1 MWSDIRNFY
10 EYVTSFTD
18 FDDDL
23 KLATLFFQLEKH
35 KWRLMNILSNP
46 WFQKRQTNDPKVK
59 ANEKVEID
67 GVELT
72 IQEQL
77 AAEAQILSDVFELS
91 GMESVDLILS
101 GESQQIHFEGLNRGL
116 IAVICYYDA
125 HRLLISTVRQML
137 KWDREDVPSK
147 VTEWLDSSF
156 ISVQMVKTLF
166 ERLNSFT
173 VQSEFARL
181 QSPNVNGLGGSKH
194 QKLLKTAIDEIRSE
208 MIAVISLICEF
219 PGSEAV
225 QISNHL
231 FQIVK
236 TVPLE
241 KLSAANMTAWVSLI
255 KITSSEVLT
264 QEFTVHDATQVL
276 TNMIGHIRNET
287 DWSDQAM
294 CGTLQLACAVSL
306 KSIASSPSDHL
317 GIENIKVDVERVI
330 DRSIRNMAFHYLRQ
344 GIIKSE
350 HFRFAHQFIIIDEL
364 LKQMVSFFPAK
375 LMEIERNS
383 TDELNFL
390 DDQQK
395 DASAPTSSKPD
406 SRNQTVSLGDKVHAE
421 LTTRDPSNNYDSA
434 LSNYENFLRCFV
446 DLYEMQVTDYSF
458 QRTLKT
464 TRERELQEQ
473 IEESSMSFS
482 TERSI
487 ELCRLLERSRL
498 PNLHVVHSVA
508 YLELCAAVCK
518 NQLTA
523 GLLFDIFSRELCGPD
538 TYGWESLTRALKG
551 YDRLFREQKA
561 MSNSRFNHNQTV
573 NMSTSYHQQSQH
585 QSLNLSLR
593 PGEKICIP
601 AQELSGLV
609 AWLRM
614 TTKVAQF
621 NEIAAIRFSD
631 DPAWTMCSAV
641 ASLSTSSVPLAL
653 KAALIDL
660 LTAVA
665 RLKGTAPRIWHVIHV
680 NQLCYH
686 ADGGTLMGMQQELE
700 ERECIAKQY
709 DVSLSFVK
717 LMTTL
722 LMHRSLPDYATPFIQ
737 FVTRSILGHFA
748 GRSYNSVIQMWEL
761 GEWSLR
767 ATNAL
772 LEYGIV
778 EPRSVASNDIH
789 IAVITQCLNDTPMFR
804 SITRVI
810 YEDCQAHNDPHVTR
824 QAPSSD
830 AALIALRILSRA
842 IVLHPALRAC
852 ARVTSSDIM
861 VASIKSLIFSPVIAS
876 SACTL
881 LDLVFHYLHMADDYP
896 VHSLYAA
903 RILRDVMATRGA
915 VEAKMLEVLRTRKSA
930 PSHVRAIRTA
940 ICSNSIQ
947 YTINDSLSK
956 EEDTDDPHF
965 ARGETARLVL
975 ETLSEAIDG
984 HVTRCGNRV
993 TDTNNICYYLLAFRP
1008 SLANTKE
1015 LYKADDSYTG
1025 LHYVLHIIEQ
1035 FVNSKKPFNL
1045 PFSALLE
1052 PAFRLMQRLVALSC
1066 PFSQPVLC
1074 FMRSSNIIE
1083 KLTTSPFICSALTME
1098 NERDNTYAQGV
1109 FAVRRMIVGYILHF
1123 SAVEISAMLTTGHFS
1138 RPEKLYRALL
1148 ESSKRVAE
1156 YTQDDIEEDVNT
1168 TLASRASGS
1177 KDHPNLLFSLL
1188 RRATVPRKNELLYPN
1203 LVHFDSVK
1211 LRELFDACLTVNI
1224 YGVAQYDILYL
1235 NRLMRREI
1243 DAVYTDSNEM
1253 RFVQE
1258 ELEGVLEYCTEIN
1271 ASLLSESASER
1282 IVSGCT
1288 SLLNVFSV
1296 FAPVHFFSNKMQ
1308 LVIFRD
1314 ACYVLIEM
1322 CSGVGGAS
1330 LVAACQT
1337 FHRLILTVTKLAK
1350 VEYPKLLDQRRF
1362 FVPVFKSM
1370 IELLL
1375 QPGDKCVDAK
1385 VQLYKTMRYILRT
1398 LFEKNSIDTVNEAEE
1413 WLLDGLVQPPP
1424 ILSSDEIVNIVDRMG
1439 EEIAR
1444 HLESNIADFPTHR
1457 KAAIVMLTS
1466 DLLHEDLKGNKKVCN
1481 HISKSGVPRILCEE
1495 LLGITFDWN
1504 IVTAAKKE
1512 GRIAGVSQA
1521 EHVSNYKL
1529 FISILT
1535 CLTRYGTSE
1544 SGWIVLSELAV
1555 LEILAEM
1562 PAFIEPPKELFLK
1575 PDTVKTKGTSAHS
1588 YANALDLALHFC
1600 EQMCTKTKW
1609 KKQSLKV
1616 LAFIQRIGEVFQ
1628 QLMRAELDCECLET
1642 AKAIVYEI
1650 SLNDEALVGIIDGDQ
1665 VLRQLKQG
1673 EESKTVKSNARRKY
1687 VNVNTTFA
1695 APRQLYSTLQPV

>member
-1 MWSDIRNFY
+1 MWNDIHNFY
-10 EYVTSFTD
+10 ELVTSFAD
-18 FDDDL
+18 FDDDR
-23 KLATLFFQLEKH
+23 KLNTLFAQIEKH
-35 KWRLMNILSNP
+35 KWRLTNILSNP
-46 WFQKRQTNDPKVK
+46 KKALNAQDKVK
-59 ANEKVEID
+59 ANEKISID
-67 GVELT
+67 GVEVT
-72 IQEQL
+72 VNEQLALEARILSEVFELNLMQAVDLIL
-77 AAEAQILSDVFELS
+77 AAEAQK
-91 GMESVDLILS
+91 
-101 GESQQIHFEGLNRGL
+101 IHFEGLNRGL

-125 HRLLISTVRQML
+125 HRLLISAVRQML
-137 KWDREDVPSK
+137 KWDREDVPVR
-147 VTEWLDSSF
+147 VTEFLDDTF
-156 ISVQMVKTLF
+156 INLAMVKTLF
-166 ERLNSFT
+166 DKLNTCT
-173 VQSEFARL
+173 VQTEFGRL
-181 QSPNVNGLGGSKH
+181 QAPSINGLGGSKH
-194 QKLLKTAIDEIRSE
+194 QKLLKTAIEEIRSE
-208 MIAVISLICEF
+208 IIACISSICEF
-219 PGSEAV
+219 PGSQSV
-225 QISNHL
+225 HISNYL
-231 FQIVK
+231 FQLVK
-236 TVPLE
+236 AVPPE
-241 KLSAANMTAWVSLI
+241 KLSVSSMTAWVSLI

-264 QEFTVHDATQVL
+264 QEFTVQDATQVL

-287 DWSDQAM
+287 DWADQAM

-317 GIENIKVDVERVI
+317 GIENIQVDVERVI
-330 DRSIRNMAFHYLRQ
+330 DRSIRNMVFHYLRQ
-344 GIIKSE
+344 GIIRSE

-364 LKQMVSFFPAK
+364 LKQLVAYFPAK
-375 LMEIERNS
+375 LMETERNS
-383 TDELNFL
+383 TDELNYL
-390 DDQQK
+390 DEK
-395 DASAPTSSKPD
+395 KEASTPTSSKPD
-406 SRNQTVSLGDKVHAE
+406 ARNQTVNLNDKVSAQ
-421 LTTRDPSNNYDSA
+421 LTSTDPSNNYDSA
-434 LSNYENFLRCFV
+434 LSHYENFLRCFV
-446 DLYEMQVTDYSF
+446 DLYEMQVTDYTH
-458 QRTLKT
+458 QRISKT
-464 TRERELQEQ
+464 MRERELQEQ

-498 PNLHVVHSVA
+498 PNHHVVHTVA
-508 YLELCAAVCK
+508 YLEMCAAVCK

-523 GLLFDIFSRELCGPD
+523 GLLFDIFSREHSAPD
-538 TYGWESLTRALKG
+538 TYGWDSLVGAIKG

-561 MSNSRFNHNQTV
+561 TANSRFNQNQTV
-573 NMSTSYHQQSQH
+573 NMSTSFHLQSQN

-593 PGEKICIP
+593 PGDKINIP
-601 AQELSGLV
+601 TQELSGLV
-609 AWLRM
+609 AWLSM

-621 NEIAAIRFSD
+621 NEVAAMRFSD
-631 DPAWTMCSAV
+631 DPSWTMCSAA
-641 ASLSTSSVPLAL
+641 ASLATSSVPLSL
-653 KAALIDL
+653 KAALLGL

-665 RLKGTAPRIWHVIHV
+665 RLRGTAPRIWHVIHA

-686 ADGGTLMGMQQELE
+686 ADGGALMGMQQELE
-700 ERECIAKQY
+700 ERECVAKQY
-709 DVSLSFVK
+709 DVSLAFVK

-722 LMHRSLPDYATPFIQ
+722 LMHRSLPEYATPFIQ

-748 GRSYNSVIQMWEL
+748 TRSYNSVIQMWEL
-761 GEWSLR
+761 AEWSLR

-772 LEYGIV
+772 LEHGIV
-778 EPRSVASNDIH
+778 EPQSVAANDVH
-789 IAVITQCLNDTPMFR
+789 IAVLTQCLNDTPMFR
-804 SITRVI
+804 SITRVV

-824 QAPSSD
+824 QAPSSE

-842 IVLHPALRAC
+842 IILHPALRAC

-861 VASIKSLIFSPVIAS
+861 VASIPSLIFSPVISA

-915 VEAKMLEVLRTRKSA
+915 VEAKMLELLRTRKSS

-940 ICSNSIQ
+940 ISSTSVH
-947 YTINDSLSK
+947 YTIDDSLSK
-956 EEDTDDPHF
+956 EEDTDNPQY

-975 ETLSEAIDG
+975 ETLSDAIDS
-984 HVTRCGNRV
+984 HVTRSGNHV
-993 TDTNNICYYLLAFRP
+993 TDTNNVCYYLLAFRP
-1008 SLANTKE
+1008 SNANTKE
-1015 LYKADDSYTG
+1015 LYKTDDAYTG

-1035 FVNSKKPFNL
+1035 FVHSPTPFDL

-1052 PAFRLMQRLVALSC
+1052 PAFRLMQRLVSLSC

-1074 FMRSSNIIE
+1074 FMRASNIIE
-1083 KLTTSPFICSALTME
+1083 KLTTSPFICSALTLE
-1098 NERDNTYAQGV
+1098 NDRDNTYAQGV

-1148 ESSKRVAE
+1148 ESSSLVAE
-1156 YTQDDIEEDVNT
+1156 YTQQDIEEDVNT

-1177 KDHPNLLFSLL
+1177 NDHPNLLFSLL
-1188 RRATVPRKNELLYPN
+1188 RRATVPRKNELIYPN
-1203 LVHFDSVK
+1203 LVHFDVTK
-1211 LRELFDACLTVNI
+1211 LHELFDACLTCNI
-1224 YGVAQYDILYL
+1224 YGVAQYDVFYL

-1253 RFVQE
+1253 RYVQKE
-1258 ELEGVLEYCTEIN
+1258 MEGVLEYCTEIN

-1288 SLLNVFSV
+1288 ALLNVFSV

-1330 LVAACQT
+1330 LVSACQT
-1337 FHRLILTVTKLAK
+1337 FHRLVLTVTKLAQ
-1350 VEYPKLLDQRRF
+1350 VEYPKLLDQRQF
-1362 FVPVFKSM
+1362 FAPLFKSM
-1370 IELLL
+1370 VELFL

-1398 LFEKNSIDTVNEAEE
+1398 LFEKNSVDTVNEAEE
-1413 WLLDGLVQPPP
+1413 WLLDGLIQPPT
-1424 ILSSDEIVNIVDRMG
+1424 LVSSDEIVNIVDRMA

-1444 HLESNIADFPTHR
+1444 HLESNIADIPKHR
-1457 KAAIVMLTS
+1457 KAAVVILTS

-1481 HISKSGVPRILCEE
+1481 HISKSGVPRILCDE
-1495 LLGITFDWN
+1495 LLAINFDWN
-1504 IVTAAKKE
+1504 IVIAAKKE
-1512 GRIAGVSQA
+1512 GKVAGVSLA
-1521 EHVSNYKL
+1521 EHISNYKL

-1544 SGWIVLSELAV
+1544 SGWVVLSELAV
-1555 LEILAEM
+1555 VEILAEM
-1562 PAFIEPPKELFLK
+1562 AAFIEPPKELFLK
-1575 PDTVKTKGTSAHS
+1575 PDTVKIKGTPAHA

-1609 KKQSLKV
+1609 KKQSLKI
-1616 LAFIQRIGEVFQ
+1616 LRFIQRLGEVFQ
-1628 QLMRAELDCECLET
+1628 QLLRAELECECLET

-1650 SLNDEALVGIIDGDQ
+1650 SLNDEPLLKIIDDDQ
-1665 VLRQLKQG
+1665 VLRQLKQA

-1687 VNVNTTFA
+1687 VNVNTSFA